1 MYLGARTITSGI
13 DTKKSRNTPT
23 AMVQWALSRTLSL
36 LGVAILVHLIVM
48 TSVAEKGSSNLARE
62 QRSYENHRSTKHR
75 VADAGNLVQNS
86 VSSSIF
92 TTENCT
98 VVTAQTASTTTLPCG
113 VKKFGNGVVSWI
125 RRKDYHLLTVGLATY
140 SSDDRFLV
148 EHARHLQN
156 WGLQIK
162 YVQPRDA
169 GWYECQV
176 STHPPASIFVELKV
190 IEAAAEILGAP
201 DLHIKSG
208 SKLRLVCTLR
218 QSTEPPVYV
227 FWYHE
232 ERMINY
238 DKERGVAVHSD
249 RSSSVLVVAEAQKR
263 DSGNYSCVPSNARS
277 ASINV
282 HVLNGEKPAAMQHG
296 SRSSAPSLLHPAIT
310 VYTSTCVILLWSI
323 LASVMPGT
331 PSVPTS
337 VRTVR

>member
-1 MYLGARTITSGI
+1 MACDGEPSEDGLGLSTDVLVVLDLDVLLEHSQKSG
-13 DTKKSRNTPT
+13 
-23 AMVQWALSRTLSL
+23 V
-36 LGVAILVHLIVM
+36 LV
-48 TSVAEKGSSNLARE
+48 RE
-62 QRSYENHRSTKHR
+62 ERSYESHRGSKHR
-75 VADAGNLVQNS
+75 AADATNTVHGAGAPP
-86 VSSSIF
+86 SIF
-92 TTENCT
+92 TTENST

-113 VKKFGNGVVSWI
+113 VRKFGNGVVSWI

-169 GWYECQV
+169 GLYECQV
-176 STHPPASIFVELKV
+176 STHPPTSIFVELKV

-208 SKLRLVCTLR
+208 STLRLVCTLK

-232 ERMINY
+232 DRMINY

-249 RSSSVLVVAEAQKR
+249 RSSSVLVIAEAQKR
-263 DSGNYSCVPSNARS
+263 DSGNYSCVPSNARP

-296 SRSSAPSLLHPAIT
+296 SRNSALSL
-310 VYTSTCVILLWSI
+310 
-323 LASVMPGT
+323 T
-331 PSVPTS
+331 PSALPFCMMVVIVWSTLTKANSHAPCITLP